1 MSTST
6 DATAPRD
13 DTRDGVNAVQR
24 LEGGMI
30 TALSITATLI
40 IDPALWWMPLATF
53 LLFDLSMLGYV
64 RSPAAG
70 AITYNLVHNYAG
82 PAALGVVALALTATG
97 ALPAL
102 ATWSGIIASAWA
114 FHVGVDRMLG
124 YGLKLPDAFG
134 HTHMGWIG
142 RRPERRVSTA
152 SNTRAG

>member
-6 DATAPRD
+6 IATASKD
-13 DTRDGVNAVQR
+13 LTGGVKAVQQ

-30 TALSITATLI
+30 AALSITATLV
-40 IDPALWWMPLATF
+40 IDPSLWWVPLAAF

-70 AITYNLVHNYAG
+70 AIGYNIVHNYAW
-82 PAALGVVALALTATG
+82 PAALGAAALALSATG
-97 ALPAL
+97 TLPAL
-102 ATWSGIIASAWA
+102 ATGSGIIASAWA

-124 YGLKLPDAFG
+124 YGLKLPDGFA

-142 RRPERRVSTA
+142 RRTPSSPTA
-152 SNTRAG
+152 RS